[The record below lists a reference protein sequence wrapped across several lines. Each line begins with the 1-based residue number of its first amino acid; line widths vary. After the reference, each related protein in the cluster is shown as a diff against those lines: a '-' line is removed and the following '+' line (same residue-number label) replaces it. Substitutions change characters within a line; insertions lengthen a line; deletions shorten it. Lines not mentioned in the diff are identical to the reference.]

1 MIKCILQMEILL
13 TFAFISSA
21 EQHGIVF
28 ANTKAKLSIPTL
40 MKTRIQPKCYFLSLN
55 LPVPTL
61 FAT

>member
-1 MIKCILQMEILL
+1 MEILL